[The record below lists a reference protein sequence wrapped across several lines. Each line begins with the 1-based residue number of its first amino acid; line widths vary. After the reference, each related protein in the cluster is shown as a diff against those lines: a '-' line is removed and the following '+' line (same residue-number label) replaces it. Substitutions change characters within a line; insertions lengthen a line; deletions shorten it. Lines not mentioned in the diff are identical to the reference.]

1 LRAAVEEAKV
11 EIAAYRAE
19 REARY
24 AAMVNEQTGNK
35 AEMDDRLKAEF
46 DVEMSALHARIN
58 ASKMGVVQDLV
69 AAVTN
74 L

>member
-1 LRAAVEEAKV
+1 
-11 EIAAYRAE
+11 
-19 REARY
+19 
-24 AAMVNEQTGNK
+24 MVNEQTGNK